1 MDLALAAFA
10 TVGPLLVF
18 VDFRVLACAESNKVF
33 ARMPMASSVSL
44 VKFIIVPVWDG
55 ERDREGG
62 VRTVKKRI
70 TIFVKRVAPTRSRVQ
85 ALSQGNST
93 AV

>member
-33 ARMPMASSVSL
+33 ARMTMASSGSL

-55 ERDREGG
+55 ERDRERG
-62 VRTVKKRI
+62 VRTVKENHN
-70 TIFVKRVAPTRSRVQ
+70 FCQESCSNEVPGS
-85 ALSQGNST
+85 SP
-93 AV
+93 